1 MCSVRF
7 ETQNFNFKTK
17 FDMEI
22 KTSTNHE
29 NGNDA
34 NRLLA
39 AVLDPNVSM
48 RCGKSSCE
56 FYNKHNKVSGC
67 HKFDDRRN
75 CSLSMKQ
82 RRKAKNKS
90 KKRDSINWYGC

>member
-1 MCSVRF
+1 MNDNEQKV
-7 ETQNFNFKTK
+7 E
-17 FDMEI
+17 
-22 KTSTNHE
+22 TSTE
-29 NGNDA
+29 SAIVGNTV
-34 NRLLA
+34 LA
-39 AVLDPNVSM
+39 AVLNPNISM

-90 KKRDSINWYGC
+90 KKRDSVNWYGC

>member
-1 MCSVRF
+1 MNNK
-7 ETQNFNFKTK
+7 EQKA
-17 FDMEI
+17 E
-22 KTSTNHE
+22 TSTE
-29 NGNDA
+29 AAIDGNT
-34 NRLLA
+34 LLA
-39 AVLDPNVSM
+39 AVPNPNISM

-90 KKRDSINWYGC
+90 KKRDSVNWYGC

>member
-1 MCSVRF
+1 MNK
-7 ETQNFNFKTK
+7 EQNVEGLNVSPAIAKP
-17 FDMEI
+17 M
-22 KTSTNHE
+22 
-29 NGNDA
+29 
-34 NRLLA
+34 LA
-39 AVLDPNVSM
+39 AVLNPNVSM

-90 KKRDSINWYGC
+90 KKRDSVNWYGC